1 MRTGLCAP
9 TITAQAAAHT
19 AAEYRPTAGSR
30 SGPLR
35 SAKISAASTAAA
47 TAKASCRRRV
57 RASGRNHGS
66 WLAGGAAAA
75 GRGGEAE
82 LGGNEQGHI
91 KRLGRIGQH
100 DARRKAAGGRRRQ
113 IVEDR
118 PSAVAAACGAPAPHP
133 VARPRP
139 GLDTVIKCIFMHMN
153 TYYSSRA
160 GVYSSRAGARAWQP
174 KPRTAAEAAH
184 DGRSRPCMAAE
195 AAATRRAP
203 SFPSARRPPPLRRM
217 LPRPT
222 GQSCLCTAGDSR
234 NELLTQM
241 QLHNHRCPIS
251 RIGQRVQCI
260 SRILVFPRDII
271 VIP

>member
-1 MRTGLCAP
+1 
-9 TITAQAAAHT
+9 
-19 AAEYRPTAGSR
+19 
-30 SGPLR
+30 
-35 SAKISAASTAAA
+35 
-47 TAKASCRRRV
+47 
-57 RASGRNHGS
+57 
-66 WLAGGAAAA
+66 
-75 GRGGEAE
+75 
-82 LGGNEQGHI
+82 
-91 KRLGRIGQH
+91 
-100 DARRKAAGGRRRQ
+100 
-113 IVEDR
+113 
-118 PSAVAAACGAPAPHP
+118 
-133 VARPRP
+133 
-139 GLDTVIKCIFMHMN
+139 MN

-241 QLHNHRCPIS
+241 QLHNHLCPSSARSAHFSHPCIPSRYHRNPLRACDIS
-251 RIGQRVQCI
+251 VQEF
-260 SRILVFPRDII
+260 V
-271 VIP
+271 V